1 MRRRSRSPAGRV
13 RIERLVDIGA
23 GNAERQDS
31 RVVDIAAGD
40 MRRDR
45 IGGQRIER
53 MRPPD
58 FERVRV
64 AVATAGPLVLRPAL
78 PRQAGR
84 VGDAADRAI
93 AVGAGRFGMDDR
105 DDDIVRLRGRQRDVA
120 RRGTGEIR
128 VGLPV
133 DRGAERRAI
142 AGEIEGAL
150 EILRPG
156 RQRRHGQDR
165 AEHLAIVR
173 NQNVEI
179 QRRQIVFGRVLRPHG
194 KDGGRNR

>member
-1 MRRRSRSPAGRV
+1 MISSGC
-13 RIERLVDIGA
+13 
-23 GNAERQDS
+23 
-31 RVVDIAAGD
+31 VVVS
-40 MRRDR
+40 
-45 IGGQRIER
+45 ETL
-53 MRPPD
+53 P
-58 FERVRV
+58 V
-64 AVATAGPLVLRPAL
+64 AVPEKFAL
-78 PRQAGR
+78 AWPSM
-84 VGDAADRAI
+84 I
-93 AVGAGRFGMDDR
+93 
-105 DDDIVRLRGRQRDVA
+105 
-120 RRGTGEIR
+120 GT
-128 VGLPV
+128 
-133 DRGAERRAI
+133 ERRAV